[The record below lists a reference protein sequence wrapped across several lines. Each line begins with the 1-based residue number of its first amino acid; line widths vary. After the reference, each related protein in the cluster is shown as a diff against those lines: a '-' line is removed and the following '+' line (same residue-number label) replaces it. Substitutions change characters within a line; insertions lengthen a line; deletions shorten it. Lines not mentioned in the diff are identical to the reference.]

1 MRVKVAVLGGGI
13 AGLTAALELS
23 ATEELR
29 DRYEVTLY
37 QLGWRCG
44 GKCATG
50 RSKAHGSRVEEH
62 GLHLWFGGYDNAFSL
77 LGRCYAELGRPPEHP
92 IATMD
97 QAWTPLSSV
106 VLYDHHEDRW
116 SHVQRTFDV
125 EPGRPW
131 DDVEVPRF
139 WDLLVG
145 VLRSVESNAQWLR
158 SDAHPGRLSSSRIG
172 PLQRIVRSAGDTV
185 ERLLVATAGALVERH
200 RRRGTT
206 RRSRV
211 HPVARL
217 LARVRARIWKR
228 HVRDHLADDQV
239 RHSFSQVDTM
249 LTVMIGMIRDE
260 LLWDGFGTINDLDF
274 RDWLTKHG
282 AQPSTLDG
290 PDVRVTYDESFA
302 DSVGPSTTGANSVN
316 RDRWPDGAFAAGAAL
331 YGLVRTQLPYRGA
344 VMWQANGGMGDTA
357 VAPMYETLVKRGV
370 DVRFFQNVTHLGVD
384 PDGVLV
390 DRIDVVQQARPK
402 GKYHP
407 LVDVKG
413 LDCWPSHPNW
423 EDLEDGEALAAADVV
438 FEFGDAEPAAVTK
451 SLHLGVDFDKVVL
464 AISAAALPSIC
475 AEVMQAS
482 PVFQT
487 MLDNTHTIQ
496 TQAFQ
501 LWLTT
506 PPVELGFPYGHTATS
521 SFIEPVDTACDNSQ
535 LLWSEDWPVDNAP
548 KSVWYFCGTLDDV
561 EGEDDWDH
569 ANQRAKAAAYGY
581 LDAISQQ
588 WPGAVDAGEFKW
600 DLLFTTD
607 DVSGPAR
614 FDTQFWR
621 ANIAPSERYVQTLPD
636 TVRYR
641 LAADESGLAN
651 LFLAGDWTRNGMDIG
666 AVEATVMSGMLAARA
681 ISGSPAKIAWADHVW
696 MVDGVDG

>member
-1 MRVKVAVLGGGI
+1 VREKVAVLGGGI

-23 ATEELR
+23 ATDELR
-29 DRYEVTLY
+29 ERYDVTLY

-62 GLHLWFGGYDNAFSL
+62 GLHLWFGGYDNAFGL
-77 LGRCYAELGRPPEHP
+77 LARCYDELDRPPEHP

-106 VLYDHHEDRW
+106 VLYDWYEDHW
-116 SHVQRTFDV
+116 SHVQRTFDI

-145 VLRSVESNAQWLR
+145 VLRSMESHLHWLR
-158 SDAHPGRLSSSRIG
+158 SDSHPGRLSSKRIG
-172 PLQRIVRSAGDTV
+172 PRRRIARSIGDAI
-185 ERLLVATAGALVERH
+185 ERLMVATTEFVVERH
-200 RRRGTT
+200 RRRDTT
-206 RRSRV
+206 RRRRV
-211 HPVARL
+211 HPVAWM
-217 LARVRARIWKR
+217 LARIRARIWIR
-228 HVRDHLADDQV
+228 HVRDHLANDQV

-274 RDWLTKHG
+274 REWLTKHG

-302 DSVGPSTTGANSVN
+302 DSVGPSTTGAPAD

-344 VMWQANGGMGDTA
+344 VMWQARGGMGDTA
-357 VAPMYETLVKRGV
+357 VAPMYETLVQRGV
-370 DVRFFQNVTHLGVD
+370 DVRFFQKVTKLGVD
-384 PDGVLV
+384 PGARVI
-390 DRIDVVQQARPK
+390 DRIDVVQQARPR
-402 GKYHP
+402 GIYQP
-407 LVDVKG
+407 LADVKG
-413 LDCWPSHPNW
+413 LDCWPSHPKW
-423 EDLEDGEALAAADVV
+423 EDLEDGDALAAADVV
-438 FEFGDAEPAAVTK
+438 FEFGDAEPGAVTNT
-451 SLHLGVDFDKVVL
+451 LHLGTDFDTVVL

-475 AEVMQAS
+475 SEVMEAS
-482 PVFQT
+482 PVFRE
-487 MLDNTHTIQ
+487 MLDHTHTIQ

-501 LWLTT
+501 LWLTK
-506 PPVELGFPYGHTATS
+506 PPVELGFTYGHTATS

-535 LLWSEDWPVDNAP
+535 LLWSEDWPADNQP

-561 EGEDDWDH
+561 EGKNDWDH
-569 ANQRAKAAAYGY
+569 ADKQVRAAAFDY
-581 LDAISQQ
+581 LHAIGQQ
-588 WPGAVDAGEFKW
+588 WPGAVDSSGEFRW
-600 DLLFTTD
+600 ELLYAD
-607 DVSGPAR
+607 PDVHGSAR

-621 ANIAPSERYVQTLPD
+621 ANITPTERYVQTLPR

-696 MVDGVDG
+696 MVDG